1 MITIVPYTEATR
13 HFVKE
18 LNYEWLEKYFSV
30 EPNDELQLSDPQKYI
45 IDKGGLIFYAFYNN
59 EIAGTFSLL
68 RVDEQTYELGK
79 MATTAAFQGKG
90 IGNAMLE
97 FCIATARE
105 MHVKKLILFSNTK
118 LENAIHLYK
127 KFGFYEVQLDK
138 TLYKRSDIKM
148 EKNLEEI
155 N

>member
-1 MITIVPYTEATR
+1 MITIVPYTEATK
-13 HFVKE
+13 HFIQE

-30 EPNDELQLSDPQKYI
+30 EPNDELQLSDPEKYI
-45 IDKGGLIFYAFYNN
+45 IDKGGIIFYALYNN

-68 RVDEQTYELGK
+68 KLDEQTYELGK

-97 FCIATARE
+97 FCIKKAKE
-105 MHVKKLILFSNTK
+105 MGLKKLILFSNTK
-118 LENAIHLYK
+118 LQNAIHLYK
-127 KFGFYEVQLDK
+127 KFGFYEVPLDS

-148 EKNLEEI
+148 EKVL
-155 N
+155 